1 MQTEVVI
8 PTVIPDGY
16 EIDREKSTF
25 ERIVLKKIEQKFP
38 TSISEIKRPY
48 FISSGGGIIINS
60 IGSGHQNT
68 ATRER
73 SEKIIKFIQLLE
85 LRDAWW
91 KVLDWKP
98 NWSDTNSKYC
108 IRFEYDKVII
118 ATYNSFNKIL
128 AFPNYEI
135 AKKFSDTFNDL
146 IEECKEFL

>member
-8 PTVIPDGY
+8 PTVIPDGF
-16 EIDREKSTF
+16 EINKEKSTF

-91 KVLDWKP
+91 RVLDWKP
-98 NWSDTNSKYC
+98 NWTDNSTKYC
-108 IRFEYDKVII
+108 ICVYKDTIIHDFYGYGNKV
-118 ATYNSFNKIL
+118 L
-128 AFPNYEI
+128 AFPTVEI
-135 AKKFSDTFNDL
+135 RNKFSDTFKDL